1 MPYYVLDVT
10 WMCLVLLVYV
20 QLVPYDAH
28 CKTSTQFYSLV
39 NIQHTNYTTLYLC
52 HDYEAHL
59 QLFF

>member
-1 MPYYVLDVT
+1 
-10 WMCLVLLVYV
+10 MCLVLLVYV

-28 CKTSTQFYSLV
+28 CKTSTQYYSLV

-52 HDYEAHL
+52 HDFEAHL